1 MGLTLDDFYDCD
13 IRGLNSCVDGFI
25 QRREI
30 AMNDSL
36 LVQHVAAGKIAAAVW
51 GDHSYSKPIKPIK
64 LTSNNT
70 ESQRDR
76 VIRTLK
82 LKGVI

>member
-1 MGLTLDDFYDCD
+1 
-13 IRGLNSCVDGFI
+13 
-25 QRREI
+25 
-30 AMNDSL
+30 MNDSL